1 VDRIPAEQVIV
12 LPNNSN
18 ILPSVMS
25 AGSLTEKSISIIPTK
40 TVIQGITVS
49 YGYSSDDSAAVN
61 VDSMTEFIDDA
72 VGLFVYRSAMD
83 TRFGDRELKEGDWF
97 VTRFDQVLGAAANPS
112 DAIREALSS
121 LDTDEITEAV
131 IYHGDGFDPRELESV
146 MKTFGEAIP
155 DANLE
160 EHFGGQEKAALIIS
174 LE

>member
-1 VDRIPAEQVIV
+1 MRSTAE
-12 LPNNSN
+12 
-18 ILPSVMS
+18 
-25 AGSLTEKSISIIPTK
+25 
-40 TVIQGITVS
+40 
-49 YGYSSDDSAAVN
+49 
-61 VDSMTEFIDDA
+61 
-72 VGLFVYRSAMD
+72 
-83 TRFGDRELKEGDWF
+83 
-97 VTRFDQVLGAAANPS
+97 
-112 DAIREALSS
+112 AIREALSS